1 MTKENDEI
9 YSHVLKFTGLFGGV
23 QGLNVLIG
31 LVRNKFVALL
41 LGPGGMG
48 LVSLFNTTVQLI
60 SQATHLGIS
69 FSAVRHISEYYDAGD
84 KEKAAHYVKVVRG
97 WCLLTALLGMLVCV
111 VLGPFLSNTTFAW
124 GNHTLHFIL
133 LAPAIGMIA
142 VTGGETAILKGQ
154 RKLGALALV
163 QITAALASL
172 VISVPIYYFFWQAGI
187 VPVIV
192 LMAFVTMCATLW
204 FSLRIFPLRLS
215 GARGILG
222 EGMEMVRLGV
232 AFTLAGIVG
241 SAAEMIVRS
250 YLNVVGDLDVLGL
263 YNAGY
268 MLTITYAG
276 MVFSAMETDF
286 FPRLSGVNNDIE
298 ATNYTVNR
306 QMEVSLLIVAPML
319 TALIALLPV
328 LIPQLFTSEFLPVV
342 PMAQVTALAMFFKVL
357 TLPVAYITLARGYSM
372 SYLMLESA
380 YFVVFVLL
388 VVIGMLESAYFVVF
402 VLLVVIGYQHWGL
415 FGTGVAITLAHVFD
429 YLMINLYA
437 YKKYGYRVS
446 VTVSRYAVVLLSLG
460 FLAYACTILLD
471 GIVYWIVELIV
482 VLASGLYSL
491 QILRKKTHLW
501 QALIRRFRKG

>member
-1 MTKENDEI
+1 MNQERDEI
-9 YSHVLKFTGLFGGV
+9 YSHVLKFTWVFGGV
-23 QGLNVLIG
+23 QGLNVVIG

-69 FSAVRHISEYYDAGD
+69 FSAVRHISENYDANHT
-84 KEKAAHYVKVVRG
+84 ENAAHYVKVVRG

-111 VLGPFLSNTTFAW
+111 VIGPLLSDTTFSW
-124 GNHTLHFIL
+124 GNHTLHFML
-133 LAPAIGMIA
+133 LSPAIGMIA
-142 VTGGETAILKGQ
+142 ITGGETAILKGQ

-163 QITAALASL
+163 QVIAALASL
-172 VISVPIYYFFWQAGI
+172 VISIPVYYFFWQAGI

-204 FSLRIFPLRLS
+204 FSLRIFPLQLR
-215 GARGILG
+215 GAYGILG

-276 MVFSAMETDF
+276 MVFSAMETDYY
-286 FPRLSGVNNDIE
+286 PRLSAVQHDIP
-298 ATNYTVNR
+298 ATNETVNK
-306 QMEVSLLIVAPML
+306 QMEVSLLLVSPML
-319 TALIALLPV
+319 AALIITLPV
-328 LIPQLFTSEFLPVV
+328 LIPLLFSHEFLPVV
-342 PMAQVTALAMFFKVL
+342 GMAQVAALAMYMKVL
-357 TLPVAYITLARGYSM
+357 TLPVAYITLARGYSL
-372 SYLMLESA
+372 SYLFLETS

-388 VVIGMLESAYFVVF
+388 MVF
-402 VLLVVIGYQHWGL
+402 GYQHWGL
-415 FGTGVAITLAHVFD
+415 LGTGIALTLAHVFE
-429 YLMINLYA
+429 YLLVNGYA
-437 YKKYGYRVS
+437 YKKYGYRS
-446 VTVSRYAVVLLSLG
+446 SATVYGYAIVQVALGLLTYVLTLTADG
-460 FLAYACTILLD
+460 FL
-471 GIVYWIVELIV
+471 YWGTGGLTVWLSAALSWH
-482 VLASGLYSL
+482 VLH
-491 QILRKKTHLW
+491 RKTHLW
-501 QALIRRFRKG
+501 QALTRRFHR

>member
-1 MTKENDEI
+1 MNQERDEI
-9 YSHVLKFTGLFGGV
+9 YSHVLKFTWVFGGV
-23 QGLNVLIG
+23 QGLNVVIG

-69 FSAVRHISEYYDAGD
+69 FSAVRHISENYDANHT
-84 KEKAAHYVKVVRG
+84 ENAAHYVKVVRG

-111 VLGPFLSNTTFAW
+111 VIGPLLSDTTFSW
-124 GNHTLHFIL
+124 GNHTLHFML
-133 LAPAIGMIA
+133 LSPAIGMIA
-142 VTGGETAILKGQ
+142 ITGGETAILKGQ

-163 QITAALASL
+163 QVIAALASL
-172 VISVPIYYFFWQAGI
+172 VISIPVYYFFWQAGI

-204 FSLRIFPLRLS
+204 FSLRIFPLQLR
-215 GARGILG
+215 GAYGILG

-276 MVFSAMETDF
+276 MVFSAMETDYY
-286 FPRLSGVNNDIE
+286 PRLSAVQHDIP
-298 ATNYTVNR
+298 ATNETVNK
-306 QMEVSLLIVAPML
+306 QMEVSLLLVSPML
-319 TALIALLPV
+319 AALIITLPV
-328 LIPQLFTSEFLPVV
+328 LIPLLFSHEFLPVV
-342 PMAQVTALAMFFKVL
+342 GMAQVAALAMYMKVL
-357 TLPVAYITLARGYSM
+357 TLPVAYITLARGYSL
-372 SYLMLESA
+372 SYLFLGTS

-388 VVIGMLESAYFVVF
+388 MVF
-402 VLLVVIGYQHWGL
+402 GYQHWGL
-415 FGTGVAITLAHVFD
+415 LGTGIALTLAHVFE
-429 YLMINLYA
+429 YLLVNGYA
-437 YKKYGYRVS
+437 YKKYGYRS
-446 VTVSRYAVVLLSLG
+446 SATVYGYAIVQVALGLLTYVLTLTADGFLYWGTGGLTVLLSAALS
-460 FLAYACTILLD
+460 
-471 GIVYWIVELIV
+471 WH
-482 VLASGLYSL
+482 VLH
-491 QILRKKTHLW
+491 RKTHLW
-501 QALIRRFRKG
+501 QALTRRFRC

>member
-1 MTKENDEI
+1 MARENDEI

-84 KEKAAHYVKVVRG
+84 MEKAAHYVKVVRG
-97 WCLLTALLGMLVCV
+97 WCLLTALLGMLLCV

-133 LAPAIGMIA
+133 LAPAVGMIA

-163 QITAALASL
+163 QIVAALASL
-172 VISVPIYYFFWQAGI
+172 VISIPIYYFFWQAGI

-241 SAAEMIVRS
+241 SLAEMVVRS

-276 MVFSAMETDF
+276 MVFSAMETDY

-306 QMEVSLLIVAPML
+306 
-319 TALIALLPV
+319 
-328 LIPQLFTSEFLPVV
+328 EFLPVV

-388 VVIGMLESAYFVVF
+388 VVIG
-402 VLLVVIGYQHWGL
+402 YQHWGL
-415 FGTGVAITLAHVFD
+415 LGTGIAITLAHVFD

-437 YKKYGYRVS
+437 YKKYGYRFS

-460 FLAYACTILLD
+460 CLAYSCTILLD
-471 GIVYWIVELIV
+471 GIVYWIVEFIV
-482 VLASGLYSL
+482 VLASGLYMFQNLKSSSTSTKL
-491 QILRKKTHLW
+491 
-501 QALIRRFRKG
+501 

>member
-1 MTKENDEI
+1 MRLNLVNMNQERDEI
-9 YSHVLKFTGLFGGV
+9 YSHVLKFTGVFGGV

-31 LVRNKFVALL
+31 LVRNKFVAML

-84 KEKAAHYVKVVRG
+84 MEKAEHYVKVVRG

-111 VLGPFLSNTTFAW
+111 IIGPFLSNATFAW
-124 GNHTLHFIL
+124 GDHTLHFIL
-133 LAPAIGMIA
+133 LAPTIGMLA

-154 RKLGALALV
+154 RRLGALALV
-163 QITAALASL
+163 QIIAALASL
-172 VISVPIYYFFWQAGI
+172 VVSIPIYYFFRQAGI

-192 LMAFVTMCATLW
+192 LMAFVSMCATLW
-204 FSLRIFPLRLS
+204 FSWRIFPLRLS

-241 SAAEMIVRS
+241 SAAEMVVRS
-250 YLNVVGDLDVLGL
+250 YLNVVADLEVLGL

-276 MVFSAMETDF
+276 MVFSAMETDY
-286 FPRLSGVNNDIE
+286 FPRLSGVNRDVE

-306 QMEVSLLIVAPML
+306 QMEVSLLIIAPML

-328 LIPQLFTSEFLPVV
+328 LIPQLFTSEFMPVV

-357 TLPVAYITLARGYSM
+357 TLPVAYITLARGCSLA
-372 SYLMLESA
+372 YLMLETA
-380 YFVVFVLL
+380 YFVAFVLL
-388 VVIGMLESAYFVVF
+388 I
-402 VLLVVIGYQHWGL
+402 VLGYQHWGL
-415 FGTGVAITLAHVFD
+415 LGTGIAITLAHVFD
-429 YLMINLYA
+429 YLLINLYA
-437 YKKYGYRVS
+437 HKKYGYRVS
-446 VTVSRYAVVLLSLG
+446 ATVSRYAVVLLALG
-460 FLAYACTILLD
+460 FLAYAFTIVFD
-471 GIVYWIVELIV
+471 GVVYWTVELIV
-482 VLASGLYSL
+482 VLASCLYSL

-501 QALIRRFRKG
+501 NKLKQKFF